1 MKALSIKQPWASL
14 VATGVKTVECRTW
27 KTKYRGPL
35 LICSSKGDIAID
47 DDGDSL
53 VLPGGMALAVVE
65 LLDIRPMTKADLEPA
80 YLPEE
85 WHADALKSFAWHI
98 RPLYAVVPQPIK
110 GKLNL
115 FNVDIIEFEKIPS
128 GIIDHWEYLRFAQ
141 GLEYRTA

>member
-98 RPLYAVVPQPIK
+98 RPL
-110 GKLNL
+110 
-115 FNVDIIEFEKIPS
+115 
-128 GIIDHWEYLRFAQ
+128 
-141 GLEYRTA
+141 